1 MTAVTRA
8 THPTA
13 GHRPPRS
20 ALRGRPTF
28 HTQILAELSKLTTT
42 RAPRW
47 VALSAA
53 ALAALA
59 ISGVVASGGVAQ
71 EALGTDLRVRTVLAH
86 GGLASILPL
95 VLGIL
100 LSTSE
105 YRHGT
110 VVDTFLTEPR
120 RGRVIGA
127 KLVAGALAGLV
138 IGVAVALTTAA
149 TVGIWFSA
157 KDVPF
162 DLSSSTVV
170 RALVGI
176 AIWDVLYATIGV
188 AVGSIIR
195 TPAAAIVS
203 VLVWLTVAET
213 AVAGL
218 LVEVGRWLPGTAAQA
233 LGGAPTDGLLSQVG
247 GGVVLLGWAVLA
259 AAAAVVATRR
269 RDVT

>member
-59 ISGVVASGGVAQ
+59 ISGVVAAGGVAQ
-71 EALGTDLRVRTVLAH
+71 DALGTDIGLRTVLAH

-100 LSTSE
+100 LSASE

-127 KLVAGALAGLV
+127 KLVAGTIAGLV
-138 IGVAVALTTAA
+138 IGVAVVLTTVA